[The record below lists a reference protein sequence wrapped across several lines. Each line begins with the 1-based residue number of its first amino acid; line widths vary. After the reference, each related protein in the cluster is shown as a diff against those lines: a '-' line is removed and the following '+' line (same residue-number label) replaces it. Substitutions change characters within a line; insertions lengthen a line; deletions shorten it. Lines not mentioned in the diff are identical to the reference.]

1 MGYSFAK
8 EYENRRVIAEE
19 TVQIIKQGYYFVD
32 DVKVE
37 LPCEADFKQVICI
50 KPS

>member
-19 TVQIIKQGYYFVD
+19 TVKIIRQGYYFVD

-37 LPCEADFKQVICI
+37 LPDEADF
-50 KPS
+50 

>member
-19 TVQIIKQGYYFVD
+19 TVQIIKWKYIVCLYWQ
-32 DVKVE
+32 
-37 LPCEADFKQVICI
+37 
-50 KPS
+50 